1 MTTEP
6 VLISDYY
13 RFYEDNNRNGLKYD
27 IAVDNA
33 IIGLLNNKNE
43 INRSKLKSQVESSIQ
58 RKLSPSTFQ
67 SHLNILVNHKILN
80 RRDEGRG
87 KEVLYSLT
95 EGAERL
101 LKLNLL
107 RQTSREEILC
117 RKIFEKLFFYLL
129 HHSPARTISS
139 EEEFDKFLKSE
150 VNLSSKD
157 LKWGRVSTGSNHEV
171 VDIIYGNGISRD
183 GSSVGGIL
191 SSKMNTRK
199 EQSRLLQKIE
209 DYWKARRGHSKV
221 LESIEFI
228 CIPISSNLD
237 FLVTKTEHWEI
248 RRPSKTRKYTLD
260 TYLIT
265 LPGVS
270 ISELMMDNN
279 ICTICKDF
287 DGQAM
292 VSMNLL
298 MKGNSNTN
306 LLGTSMQFDR
316 SDVEKAFVLLMQNGL
331 IKTVP
336 HFHGNE
342 LRYVF
347 ADGRL
352 RDFIDALRN
361 IHEREFGLLF
371 HKWALFEEPSK
382 DEENRITRLLGKK
395 EAKRIFRDAEL
406 SRFQHRKKMRKCDG
420 VEEYNQYLKEVISGN
435 DDPDWRRYSVDSH
448 MDASLS
454 NFKETRRNR
463 TPITKKELKK
473 DVLKYDQ
480 YLREKLKADLEDLY
494 HDPYSEGVD
503 FIWLIHGLTIQKYEF
518 LQDII
523 KEICPKIIEVYEDK
537 ERLSK
542 INNDRLAIF
551 PGWKGKQPRLSDSPS
566 IYVHDQASLISASII
581 DDPATRGRLR
591 RNIPDITN
599 FLFPDHN
606 KKKESRMCLKKVHR

>member
-1 MTTEP
+1 MMTDP

-33 IIGLLNNKNE
+33 IIVLLNNQNE

-80 RRDEGRG
+80 RSDEGRG

-129 HHSPARTISS
+129 HHSPAKTISS

-157 LKWGRVSTGSNHEV
+157 LNWGRVSTGSNHEI
-171 VDIIYGNGISRD
+171 VDIIYGYGMRRD
-183 GSSVGGIL
+183 DSPIIGGLL
-191 SSKMNTRK
+191 SPSNLNTKK
-199 EQSRLLQKIE
+199 EKSILLQNIE
-209 DYWKARRGHSKV
+209 DYWKARKGRSKV

-228 CIPISSNLD
+228 CLPVTGNID
-237 FLVTKTEHWEI
+237 FSVTKTEHWEI
-248 RRPSKTRKYTLD
+248 RKPSRIRKYTPD

-298 MKGNSNTN
+298 MKSNSNTN
-306 LLGTSMQFDR
+306 LLGTSMQFDHR
-316 SDVEKAFVLLMQNGL
+316 DVEKAFVLLMQNGL
-331 IKTVP
+331 LKTVSG
-336 HFHGNE
+336 FHGNE
-342 LRYVF
+342 FRYVL

-352 RDFIDALRN
+352 RDLIDALRN
-361 IHEREFGLLF
+361 IHEREFALLF
-371 HKWALFEEPSK
+371 HKWALFEKPSK

-395 EAKRIFRDAEL
+395 EAQRIFRDAEM
-406 SRFQHRKKMRKCDG
+406 SRFQHRKKMRKCSD
-420 VEEYNQYLKEVISGN
+420 VEEYNQYLKEVISSN
-435 DDPDWRRYSVDSH
+435 DDPDWRRYSVDSY

-454 NFKETRRNR
+454 NFKETGRNR
-463 TPITKKELKK
+463 TPITKKELQK
-473 DVLKYDQ
+473 DILKYDQ
-480 YLREKLKADLEDLY
+480 FLRE
-494 HDPYSEGVD
+494 
-503 FIWLIHGLTIQKYEF
+503 I
-518 LQDII
+518 
-523 KEICPKIIEVYEDK
+523 
-537 ERLSK
+537 RSK
-542 INNDRLAIF
+542 SRGF
-551 PGWKGKQPRLSDSPS
+551 VPRP
-566 IYVHDQASLISASII
+566 
-581 DDPATRGRLR
+581 
-591 RNIPDITN
+591 
-599 FLFPDHN
+599 
-606 KKKESRMCLKKVHR
+606 